1 MRFALKDK
9 DRQAKLDSLC
19 DENKFSEELQE
30 TCREKLGNNA
40 NFVCVHFGKIA
51 LENVEGG
58 KNHFSEFYVRI
69 LKSDIEVIEDLKP
82 YVWYPCE
89 KFDGNPNGYVLVE
102 RIVNYDTV
110 AFTICSKM
118 INSLMDVST
127 HFMYIERPE
136 VSNEF

>member
-51 LENVEGG
+51 LKNAEGG
-58 KNHFSEFYVRI
+58 KYHFSEFNVRI
-69 LKSDIEVIEDLKP
+69 LKSDIEVIENLKP
-82 YVWYPCE
+82 NIWHPRE
-89 KFDGNPNGYVLVE
+89 KFDGNPEGLW
-102 RIVNYDTV
+102 
-110 AFTICSKM
+110 M
-118 INSLMDVST
+118 IQVDNKEPNAYLNWGCHRLAECAT
-127 HFMYIERPE
+127 HFMYVVYPPRDEK
-136 VSNEF
+136 